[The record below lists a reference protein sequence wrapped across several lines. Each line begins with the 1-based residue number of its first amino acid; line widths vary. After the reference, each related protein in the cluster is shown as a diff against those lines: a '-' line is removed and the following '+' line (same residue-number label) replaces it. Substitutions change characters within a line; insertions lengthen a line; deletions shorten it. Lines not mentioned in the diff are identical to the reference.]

1 MREDKARPLVS
12 MDLFT
17 PIAVL
22 VVWFMDVSLNS
33 LLEPVLAHISIVI
46 LLTCLQV
53 IWHEISDLTHFLIS
67 LKRCLSSVFVVCVF
81 VCGLFPLINTIL
93 KRCR

>member
-33 LLEPVLAHISIVI
+33 LLEPVSAHISIVI

-53 IWHEISDLTHFLIS
+53 ICHEISDLMHFLV
-67 LKRCLSSVFVVCVF
+67 CVWPLSSH
-81 VCGLFPLINTIL
+81 
-93 KRCR
+93 

>member
-12 MDLFT
+12 KDLFT

-53 IWHEISDLTHFLIS
+53 I
-67 LKRCLSSVFVVCVF
+67 
-81 VCGLFPLINTIL
+81 
-93 KRCR
+93 